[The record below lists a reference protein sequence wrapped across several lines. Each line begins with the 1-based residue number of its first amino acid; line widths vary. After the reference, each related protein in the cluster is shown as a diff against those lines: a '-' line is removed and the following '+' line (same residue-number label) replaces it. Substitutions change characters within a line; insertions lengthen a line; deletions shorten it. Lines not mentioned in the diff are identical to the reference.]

1 MISPLNLITVE
12 SSPLKFAHCHGMKS
26 FAKIITRGDHWYRV
40 WKCLGWSR
48 GTRDILRN
56 SGGFLIGS
64 KMIFMDLWQG
74 KWTTGGISEFEWIL
88 PMDHW
93 NGFELLIFKDSVPSQ
108 SLARVVRHPKKAEW
122 ESVAHVR
129 SKVPRALQQI
139 FTMLP
144 RSN

>member
-1 MISPLNLITVE
+1 MLNVTIDQLRSYLNIIVHIVINITDLLLISPFNLITVE

-26 FAKIITRGDHWYRV
+26 FAKIITRGDHWYGV

-74 KWTTGGISEFEWIL
+74 K
-88 PMDHW
+88 
-93 NGFELLIFKDSVPSQ
+93 
-108 SLARVVRHPKKAEW
+108 
-122 ESVAHVR
+122 
-129 SKVPRALQQI
+129 
-139 FTMLP
+139 
-144 RSN
+144 